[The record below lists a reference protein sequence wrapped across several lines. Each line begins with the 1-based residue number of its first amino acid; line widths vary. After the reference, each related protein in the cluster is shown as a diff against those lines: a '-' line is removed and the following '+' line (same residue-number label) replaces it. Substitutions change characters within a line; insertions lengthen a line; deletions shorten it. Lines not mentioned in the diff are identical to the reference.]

1 MMENQVENL
10 RKRHTPSFKAKV
22 ALEAIK
28 EQKTSAELVSQY
40 QVHPGQTRNWEMPW
54 KIGG

>member
-1 MMENQVENL
+1 MERL
-10 RKRHTPSFKAKV
+10 RKKHPASFKVKG

-40 QVHPGQTRNWEMPW
+40 QVHTA
-54 KIGG
+54 KIRK